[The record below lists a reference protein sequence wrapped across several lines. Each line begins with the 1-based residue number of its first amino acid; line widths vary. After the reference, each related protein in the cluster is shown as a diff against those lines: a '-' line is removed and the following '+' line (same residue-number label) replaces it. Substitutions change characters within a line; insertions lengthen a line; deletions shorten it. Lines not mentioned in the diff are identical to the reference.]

1 MNTRRENDPETIT
14 LLLQKLCLKVTG
26 LSDGNVLKTNLD
38 MFYFELE
45 WKNVCGGHLISSSGR
60 T

>member
-1 MNTRRENDPETIT
+1 MSTRRGNDPETIT

-45 WKNVCGGHLISSSGR
+45 KMSVGHLILSSGR

>member
-1 MNTRRENDPETIT
+1 MSTRRGNDPETIT

-45 WKNVCGGHLISSSGR
+45 WKNVCGGH
-60 T
+60 

>member
-1 MNTRRENDPETIT
+1 MSTRRGNDPETIT

-38 MFYFELE
+38 MFYFELG
-45 WKNVCGGHLISSSGR
+45 KLSVGHLILSSGR

>member
-1 MNTRRENDPETIT
+1 MNTRRGNDPETIT

-45 WKNVCGGHLISSSGR
+45 KMSVGHLILSSGR

>member
-1 MNTRRENDPETIT
+1 MSTRRGNDPETIT

-45 WKNVCGGHLISSSGR
+45 KMCVGHLISSSGR